1 MIKKG
6 VLLAFATAVVSGV
19 SIFTNAI
26 IVSKTD
32 PLVFTIVRNAA
43 VAIFLT
49 VMLIGA
55 GDLRKLATLSKRQWG
70 LLFLIG
76 AVGGGIPFA
85 LFFTGLAKIGALNG
99 NIIQKTL
106 FLWVALFAVP
116 ILHERVSKIQI
127 VGYLAL
133 FLGMFVFGGVF
144 RVVPATGTWLIVA
157 ATICWAIEN
166 VIAKV
171 TLKSVPTIIVSWGR
185 MVFGLPFLLV
195 AVGFVGKIG
204 LLASPASY
212 SVAPILASSILL
224 TLYVTTWYSA
234 LSMAPATLV
243 SSVLVFAPVVT
254 AVLTGFMLN
263 KAVFHQQAA
272 NLIFLSV
279 GTILICIELILP
291 KKQKESL

>member
-204 LLASPASY
+204 LLASPVSY